1 MPGSRY
7 KRQNDILFKFRD
19 KSGLLLLPI
28 ILKRISK
35 IWTMLLGGAILYIY
49 IKKTSERTK
58 YLNKIYK
65 TEELPLHI
73 SVRNYMIQKHVDTLE
88 KYFA

>member
-49 IKKTSERTK
+49 I
-58 YLNKIYK
+58 
-65 TEELPLHI
+65 
-73 SVRNYMIQKHVDTLE
+73 
-88 KYFA
+88 